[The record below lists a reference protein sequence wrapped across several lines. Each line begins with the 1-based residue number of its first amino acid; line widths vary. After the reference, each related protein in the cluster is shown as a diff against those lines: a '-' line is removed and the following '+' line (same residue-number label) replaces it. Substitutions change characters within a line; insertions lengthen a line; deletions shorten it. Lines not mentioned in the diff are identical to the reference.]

1 MLAESSKP
9 KKDKAQ
15 KKEVKKA
22 NIAEKSNKQY
32 KKEF

>member
-15 KKEVKKA
+15 KKEVKEA
-22 NIAEKSNKQY
+22 NIAEGSNK
-32 KKEF
+32 